1 MSCKFRINDEV
12 IIITGKDKGKK
23 GIIKKI
29 RFNKVIVNN
38 INLVYKNIK
47 SNPINNIVGKI
58 IKRESWIDISN
69 ISHFIIDKNN
79 KIIFSKIGFK
89 YLENKKKIRYLKYNN
104 KNLLVDK
111 K

>member
-12 IIITGKDKGKK
+12 IITTGKDKGKK

-29 RFNKVIVNN
+29 RFNKVIINN
-38 INLVYKNIK
+38 INLVYKSIK
-47 SNPINNIVGKI
+47 SNFINNIIGKI
-58 IKRESWIDISN
+58 IKKESWIDISN

-79 KIIFSKIGFK
+79 KIIFSKVGFK
-89 YLENKKKIRYLKYNN
+89 YLKNKKKIRYLKCNN
-104 KNLLVDK
+104 NLLIDK